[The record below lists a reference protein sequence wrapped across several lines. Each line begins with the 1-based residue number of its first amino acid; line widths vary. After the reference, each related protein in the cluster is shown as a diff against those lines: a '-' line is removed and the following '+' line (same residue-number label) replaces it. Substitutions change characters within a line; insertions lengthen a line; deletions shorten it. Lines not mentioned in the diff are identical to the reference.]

1 MTVSR
6 QADMSSRSPAA
17 ETHEHLH
24 DPQTKLPLN
33 TPFQS
38 QQSSGRQSQDTA
50 GSGPLSSNAS
60 KGLNIEDLPED
71 KSSMDSFEEDAYA
84 VNIFVGLGV
93 LGITS
98 AIAPFY
104 VSSSSIA
111 ACLLVGISFVVV
123 SRALFSRDSD
133 THPLFSLKS
142 ELRTKQKWRHR
153 ALKRATQAET
163 RGRVFMEARPRPRP
177 RTGHLPA
184 VYFLYV
190 MGSGGHTAEMS
201 EMIRRKFSGQRNTHR
216 RYVST
221 TGDEHSAASIAMTE
235 TLIKDAYID
244 GNGGTWDHF
253 QVKRARAVHQPLY
266 TAWFT
271 SIWSALNIVN
281 ALSREPN
288 ERPYDK
294 HGQLYKYPHVVI
306 TNGPGTGFILC
317 LVAHL
322 LKIFYLVPQ
331 NRLKLVYVESWAHT
345 RTLSLTG
352 KLFHWTSIADLFCVQ
367 HRDLAEKFGKHYVGL
382 VTERTTPVG

>member
-1 MTVSR
+1 MAVSQ

-17 ETHEHLH
+17 ETHEHLQ

-38 QQSSGRQSQDTA
+38 QQSLAPQSQGTA

-111 ACLLVGISFVVV
+111 ACLLVGISFVV
-123 SRALFSRDSD
+123 
-133 THPLFSLKS
+133 
-142 ELRTKQKWRHR
+142 
-153 ALKRATQAET
+153 RATQAET

-177 RTGHLPA
+177 STRHLPA

-201 EMIRRKFSGQRNTHR
+201 EMIRRKFRGQRNTHR

-288 ERPYDK
+288 QRPYDK
-294 HGQLYKYPHVVI
+294 YGQLYKYPHVVI